1 MNTTETQWLDDVE
14 QDMWRAWL
22 YSGFSAISVIDED
35 LKTTGMDLFEYHTL
49 VQASENPDG
58 ISVGQIANA
67 VIASPQRMTQRI
79 KAMEKRGLISVT
91 EDPEDRRVR
100 LVTITEEGLSRL
112 VSAAPT
118 HVTSVRK
125 TVFAGL
131 DQDEVAVLAKL
142 SKKIFLSSRA
152 AAESD

>member
-1 MNTTETQWLDDVE
+1 
-14 QDMWRAWL
+14 
-22 YSGFSAISVIDED
+22 
-35 LKTTGMDLFEYHTL
+35 
-49 VQASENPDG
+49 
-58 ISVGQIANA
+58 
-67 VIASPQRMTQRI
+67 MTQRI